1 MGLNPVADLEDGQ
14 QRLRVVWRSSRRKP
28 AQPQRGG
35 RLQRAGWSERLE
47 ATSAASK
54 GGKDSQPWTDDE
66 EESVQDMAIGDG
78 PAQSLGRAKI
88 ERSVTG
94 RSVEENSRHLVGPRA
109 RGGVVRP
116 MDRDRASS

>member
-1 MGLNPVADLEDGQ
+1 
-14 QRLRVVWRSSRRKP
+14 
-28 AQPQRGG
+28 
-35 RLQRAGWSERLE
+35 
-47 ATSAASK
+47 
-54 GGKDSQPWTDDE
+54 
-66 EESVQDMAIGDG
+66 MAIGDG

-94 RSVEENSRHLVGPRA
+94 RSVEENFRHLVGPRA

>member
-1 MGLNPVADLEDGQ
+1 MYSTVGLWWERRSEMLGHGGPSGLPGVVADLGAV
-14 QRLRVVWRSSRRKP
+14 LW
-28 AQPQRGG
+28 G
-35 RLQRAGWSERLE
+35 AGTHPVRPGEL
-47 ATSAASK
+47 ASK

>member
-1 MGLNPVADLEDGQ
+1 M
-14 QRLRVVWRSSRRKP
+14 VWRSSRRKP

-66 EESVQDMAIGDG
+66 EESVQDMAVGDG

-88 ERSVTG
+88 EQSVT
-94 RSVEENSRHLVGPRA
+94 
-109 RGGVVRP
+109 
-116 MDRDRASS
+116 